1 MATTEADCI
10 AIYEAVMRNKV
21 MLAVCHVLRYTPYM
35 SLMRE
40 LIEDGAVGGVMNRAA
55 NSGGPRGP
63 TRPLDTPSRT
73 LFDPPQIGNVP

>member
-55 NSGGPRGP
+55 NSGGPMQGSHR
-63 TRPLDTPSRT
+63 TP
-73 LFDPPQIGNVP
+73 